1 MGRISENVTEFI
13 SNAGQTTSSSMESE
27 EIVLSAVLQNN
38 AVINRLAQ
46 VLKTEDFYHN
56 AHKEWY
62 AGMLALADA
71 NSSISPTLLANKLG
85 RPDDSKTLEALKAKC
100 SDPNTVEDYLKV
112 VMEKS
117 LHRKM
122 AKIGQKMW
130 SASSEQKNS
139 PDEIFESATVELF
152 KLFSTM
158 ENKSF
163 RTVHDAGTS
172 LLERIETVASSDR
185 GLTGLSTGFTDINT
199 LTAGLHDENLIIV
212 AGRPGQGK
220 SALGMGVA
228 KNVAVLEKAPVA
240 FFSLEMSTEELVQ
253 RLLSSEARVASQ
265 KLRKPKELSKQEWQR
280 LNYSLQYL
288 STADIFIDDTPMITP
303 MQIRAKCRQLQF
315 ELMLQGK
322 RLQLIV
328 VDYLQLMSSSERRE
342 NRQQEVTLISREL
355 KTLAKEMKCPVIA
368 LSQLNRQSE
377 KRDDG
382 RPKLTDLRESGAIE
396 QDADVVMFIYRE
408 EQVQATPMNIGQA
421 EIIVAKQR
429 MGPTDTVI
437 LGFQKQFT
445 RFENTKPEKVE
456 LILT

>member
-445 RFENTKPEKVE
+445 RFENTKPEKAE